1 MFIEMK
7 VAGIILDPSNNVPVL
22 ILKDR
27 DERYT
32 VPIWIGIVEASAIA
46 TELEKTEMPRPM
58 THDLLRNVLR
68 ELGATVER
76 IEVTELRDNTFFAA
90 IHLRTAA
97 GPRVLDSRPS
107 DAVALAL
114 RVSAPIFV
122 EERVIAQ
129 LGSREEEQEAPKPGK
144 QPRTGPV
151 LISNLDPADRFD
163 KEKWAEFLESLDPE
177 DFGKYKM

>member
-27 DERYT
+27 DERHT

-58 THDLLRNVLR
+58 THDLLRNILR
-68 ELGATVER
+68 ELSVTVER
-76 IEVTELRDNTFFAA
+76 IEVTDLRDNTFFAA
-90 IHLRTAA
+90 IHLRTTGGA
-97 GPRVLDSRPS
+97 RVIDSRPS
-107 DAVALAL
+107 DAIALAL

-122 EERVIAQ
+122 EERVISR
-129 LGSREEEQEAPKPGK
+129 LGSAEEDEEASKAGK
-144 QPRTGPV
+144 ESRSSPV
-151 LISNLDPADRFD
+151 FISNLTPEDKFD
-163 KEKWAEFLESLDPE
+163 KAKWAEFLESLDPE

>member
-1 MFIEMK
+1 MFIKMK

-22 ILKDR
+22 ILKDLE
-27 DERYT
+27 DRYT

-58 THDLLRNVLR
+58 THDLLRNVIR
-68 ELGATVER
+68 ELGGTIDR
-76 IEVTELRDNTFFAA
+76 IEVTDLRDNTFFAA
-90 IHLRTAA
+90 IHLRTAGGA
-97 GPRVLDSRPS
+97 RVIDSRPS

-114 RVSAPIFV
+114 RAAAPIFV

-129 LGSREEEQEAPKPGK
+129 LGREEEEEVPKAGK
-144 QPRTGPV
+144 QARTGPV
-151 LISNLDPADRFD
+151 FISNLNPADKFD
-163 KEKWAEFLESLDPE
+163 KAKWAEFLESLDPE

>member
-7 VAGIILDPSNNVPVL
+7 VAGIILDPSSNVPVL

-27 DERYT
+27 DERHT

-68 ELGATVER
+68 ELNATVDR

-90 IHLRTAA
+90 IHLRTPA
-97 GPRVLDSRPS
+97 GNRVLDARPS

-129 LGSREEEQEAPKPGK
+129 LGSREQEEEAPKSEK
-144 QPRTGPV
+144 QPRSGPV

-163 KEKWAEFLESLDPE
+163 KAKWAEFLESLDPE

>member
-7 VAGIILDPSNNVPVL
+7 VAGIILDPSANVPVL

-27 DERYT
+27 EDRYT

-46 TELEKTEMPRPM
+46 TELEKTTMPRPM

-68 ELGATVER
+68 ELGATVDR

-97 GPRVLDSRPS
+97 GARVIDSRPS
-107 DAVALAL
+107 DAIALAL
-114 RVSAPIFV
+114 RVGASIFV
-122 EERVIAQ
+122 EERVIAA
-129 LGSREEEQEAPKPGK
+129 LGSQEEEDPSSRPEKAV
-144 QPRTGPV
+144 RSGPV
-151 LISNLDPADRFD
+151 FLSNIEPADKFD
-163 KEKWAEFLESLDPE
+163 KSKWAEFLESLDPE